1 MSEETAANI
10 IITCILLLIIAL
22 AAIGIKIHNSITFND
37 GKCVNCGGR
46 YVYQQ
51 AVGHEYSTYYIYKCE
66 QCGKMVEVNIAPVEE
81 MK

>member
-10 IITCILLLIIAL
+10 IITFILLLIIAL
-22 AAIGIKIHNSITFND
+22 AAFGIKIHNSITFND
-37 GKCVNCGGR
+37 GKCSSCGGR

-51 AVGHEYSTYYIYKCE
+51 AVGHGTSTYYIYKCE